1 MTEPIASRPPANVP
15 IPHARDNFV
24 PAYDGQPD
32 TEDVN
37 FSEMWGDPDKGMTFA
52 DLLDVIN
59 PLQHIPIISTIYRMV
74 TGDTMSPGARLAGGI
89 LFGGVSGL
97 LASGVVAAFEEASGS
112 SVENHLIAMFDG
124 DDPADETA
132 TAQVASAAP
141 AVPADPATTT
151 TPAPAMTAA
160 LAPATTAAPVNLA
173 AASQLFTARQPAIV
187 RPVAVAAP
195 PQAMAMAKPE
205 TVAAPRTEV
214 AARPAQTPAP
224 AVGTLRAEADSAREA
239 RAERSVVERQR
250 ITETISLAR
259 NQQTALLIANLMPS
273 ASESL
278 NSRDKDG
285 SRSSHETEPSSFR
298 TANTGNNNDAFRSH
312 PFMLPPGASPEMVTR
327 AMEQALN
334 KYQQGLRTYGV
345 AR

>member
-1 MTEPIASRPPANVP
+1 MTEPIAARPPANVP
-15 IPHARDNFV
+15 IPHARDIFV
-24 PAYDGQPD
+24 PAYDGEPD
-32 TEDVN
+32 TEDIN
-37 FSEMWGDPDKGMTFA
+37 FSKMWGDPDKGMTFA

-74 TGDTMSPGARLAGGI
+74 TGDTMSPGARMAGGI

-97 LASGVVAAFEEASGS
+97 LASGVVAAFEEASGR
-112 SVENHLIAMFDG
+112 SVENHLVAMFDG
-124 DDPADETA
+124 DEPADETA
-132 TAQVASAAP
+132 TTQVASAAP
-141 AVPADPATTT
+141 AVPADPATTAT
-151 TPAPAMTAA
+151 
-160 LAPATTAAPVNLA
+160 LAPATTAVPVNLA
-173 AASQLFTARQPAIV
+173 VASPLFTIRQPAIV

-205 TVAAPRTEV
+205 PVAAPRTEV
-214 AARPAQTPAP
+214 AARTAQTPAP
-224 AVGTLRAEADSAREA
+224 AEGTLRAEANSAREA
-239 RAERSVVERQR
+239 RAKRMAAERQR
-250 ITETISLAR
+250 ITETIALAR

-273 ASESL
+273 PSESL
-278 NSRDKDG
+278 NSQDKDG
-285 SRSSHETEPSSFR
+285 SRSSRETEPSAFR
-298 TANTGNNNDAFRSH
+298 GANTRSNNDAFRSH